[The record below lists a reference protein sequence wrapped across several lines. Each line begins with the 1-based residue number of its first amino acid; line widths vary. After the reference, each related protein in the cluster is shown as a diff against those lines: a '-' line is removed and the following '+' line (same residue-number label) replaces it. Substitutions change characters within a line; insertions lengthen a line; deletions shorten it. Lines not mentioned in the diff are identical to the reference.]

1 MTCVDAIVR
10 EGKLMIVAADN
21 LLEQPHDDT
30 GVPVQQKHGS
40 ITHKRRAILGNRVAT
55 ANGLV
60 LETIAPPYEGAL
72 EFHFVQS
79 LAVLVVAR
87 ACHISHEQLAGSA

>member
-1 MTCVDAIVR
+1 MMA
-10 EGKLMIVAADN
+10 AADN
-21 LLEQPHDDT
+21 LLEQPHDDA

-60 LETIAPPYEGAL
+60 LETVAPPDERAL
-72 EFHFVQS
+72 EFHSIQS

-87 ACHISHEQLAGSA
+87 ARHISHKQLAGSA

>member
-1 MTCVDAIVR
+1 MR
-10 EGKLMIVAADN
+10 ERKLMMAAADN

-40 ITHKRRAILGNRVAT
+40 IAHKRRAILGNRVAT

-60 LETIAPPYEGAL
+60 LETIAPPYERAL
-72 EFHFVQS
+72 EFHF
-79 LAVLVVAR
+79 
-87 ACHISHEQLAGSA
+87 I